1 MKDLRGCT
9 DSPDFFQPFGGQF
22 LIFLV
27 LNNQSGI
34 FESAHLTGQGNEF
47 HVQVVQA
54 FKLAV
59 FSNTNRNFERTSYAQ
74 ALKEDN
80 SLCAEV
86 DEDQHLL
93 SKNDTFTYVG
103 SSLVVSLLFSL

>member
-1 MKDLRGCT
+1 MN
-9 DSPDFFQPFGGQF
+9 FM
-22 LIFLV
+22 
-27 LNNQSGI
+27 
-34 FESAHLTGQGNEF
+34 
-47 HVQVVQA
+47 
-54 FKLAV
+54 FKWSKLLSLALSAV
-59 FSNTNRNFERTSYAQ
+59 FSNTNRNFEQISYAQ

-103 SSLVVSLLFSL
+103 SRLVVSLLFSL

>member
-1 MKDLRGCT
+1 MN
-9 DSPDFFQPFGGQF
+9 FM
-22 LIFLV
+22 
-27 LNNQSGI
+27 
-34 FESAHLTGQGNEF
+34 
-47 HVQVVQA
+47 
-54 FKLAV
+54 FKWSKLLSLALSAV